1 MSVSVATMKCVT
13 LVYLVLSQIIFVF
26 SFSIEDE
33 VKTLKSQVKALLQH
47 RRDDFNQLE
56 ESLKKTFEKNAEIEN
71 LKNEIRE
78 LR

>member
-1 MSVSVATMKCVT
+1 MCVLVANMKCVT
-13 LVYLVLSQIIFVF
+13 LVCLVLSQIFFVF

-47 RRDDFNQLE
+47 RKDDFFHFE